1 MPVAA
6 SPILNQHDLPL
17 TDSSLSRERQ
27 VRGTRTRQ
35 SKVGR
40 DSVVIQSAKQSYG
53 LEQIVQ
59 AVSGAVEGLRD
70 QLEALTILDETAL
83 TWPGLSL
90 SQNATMTLDLKHT
103 QQSLS
108 STQVKLQVVE
118 KTSTEQASQISTLR
132 EELHGSVAELDQVEA
147 RLHDKD
153 AVLASLQQAAQVAQR
168 QQAQDRDSIFAGNA
182 LRGQLEG
189 QVSSLS
195 RQVGELQEQAAGHA
209 AEVRK
214 LYDWRDVMKTV
225 HNERL
230 QELSN
235 KHQQERDGL
244 LAGISQRDVS
254 IERLKSELAS
264 SHEQLDSQT
273 QQLDSLKSSFA
284 QQTAELHKAQ
294 SSVNQLQNQV
304 LTAQSSHTRHL
315 SEAAQLRQELRQ
327 LSSRLQ
333 LAESDQH
340 HLEATC
346 KQTTATAE
354 AEWATKVAEAEKEG
368 AVQQALAQGWQRE
381 VALLAP
387 QLHHM
392 QAQLAMHEKQDDNR
406 KQGVPD
412 GWSRVILAATYVST
426 VLLNPDSGPGQQQIQ
441 EFVDITR
448 QSQAAGL
455 KVLGYVDS
463 SYGSRAISD
472 VLSDI
477 DTYSSWYQVD
487 GFFIDDMYILDDA
500 QVDYYQEIHDAVKNS
515 SLYANESV
523 ARTQLIFN
531 PGAPDQFTNQ
541 TAEFLYLTDLGL
553 PNPYNNL
560 PSIDTWAQLLSY
572 MANVDKSSS
581 TSSASWQIYS
591 AHAAVILLFWTSL
604 LASVLQ

>member
-6 SPILNQHDLPL
+6 SPILKQHDLPL

-90 SQNATMTLDLKHT
+90 VLEDLEALVKLLSARACDAEEAAAQLQQDVTAAHAAADRASNDQLASSKQADISHKEAVNAKRELTVVKAELASAKAEGSKHKQRCDDLQSQNATMTLDLKHT

-406 KQGVPD
+406 KQGED
-412 GWSRVILAATYVST
+412 AHLRQQELIALR
-426 VLLNPDSGPGQQQIQ
+426 QQIENQ
-441 EFVDITR
+441 AAELRKVTAEAASQQASSNYLIKHL
-448 QSQAAGL
+448 QSQLQASQAEKDACIQATQKPL
-455 KVLGYVDS
+455 Q
-463 SYGSRAISD
+463 
-472 VLSDI
+472 
-477 DTYSSWYQVD
+477 DTGWTVQQ
-487 GFFIDDMYILDDA
+487 A
-500 QVDYYQEIHDAVKNS
+500 TA
-515 SLYANESV
+515 SV
-523 ARTQLIFN
+523 AR
-531 PGAPDQFTNQ
+531 
-541 TAEFLYLTDLGL
+541 
-553 PNPYNNL
+553 
-560 PSIDTWAQLLSY
+560 
-572 MANVDKSSS
+572 
-581 TSSASWQIYS
+581 
-591 AHAAVILLFWTSL
+591 
-604 LASVLQ
+604 VLKVMSESEAR